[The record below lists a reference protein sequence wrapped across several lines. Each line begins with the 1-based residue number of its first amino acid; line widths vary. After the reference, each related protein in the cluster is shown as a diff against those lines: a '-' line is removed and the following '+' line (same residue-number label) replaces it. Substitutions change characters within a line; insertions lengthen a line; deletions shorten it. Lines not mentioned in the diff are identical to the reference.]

1 MSNTGYSR
9 SPKLLKGAVIQFSAP
24 MLIPIP
30 NVIIFQYN
38 PETMSRAF
46 TPWSPI
52 QRSLVESTNAQG
64 QAVLGRSNLDLQQV
78 AALAQPFDPQETI
91 TLALELDATDALEHP
106 ETHPVAFLT
115 GVADRL
121 AALQMLL
128 YPGEE
133 SGPSLSISVG
143 ASLGSGGLSGLISAE
158 SATLERKEV
167 PIILFFF
174 GPGLIVPVRLTSFS
188 IEEQQFSPLL
198 YPIRAKVN
206 VSMRV
211 LDENDLV
218 NEAGVTGNGAIVE
231 LAKGCYVFTKTQR
244 QALALA
250 NMANSVESII
260 GMLPI

>member
-1 MSNTGYSR
+1 MKTGYSR

-30 NVIIFQYN
+30 NIIIFQYN
-38 PETMSRAF
+38 PETMTRAF
-46 TPWSPI
+46 TPWAPT
-52 QRSLVESTNAQG
+52 QRSVEASADGTR
-64 QAVLGRSNLDLQQV
+64 LERRSLDLQQLQ
-78 AALAQPFDPQETI
+78 ALAQPFDPQEI
-91 TLALELDATDALEHP
+91 LTLALEVDATDALEEP
-106 ETHPVAFLT
+106 ASHPVAVLT

-128 YPGEE
+128 YPGD
-133 SGPSLSISVG
+133 GGGASLNISVG
-143 ASLGSGGLSGLISAE
+143 ASLGSGGLSGFLSAG

-167 PIILFFF
+167 PVVLFFF

-188 IEEQQFSPLL
+188 IEEQQYSPLL

-211 LDENDLV
+211 LDEDDLV
-218 NEAGVTGNGAIVE
+218 NTAGVAGQGAAID

-244 QALALA
+244 KALALA
-250 NMANSVESII
+250 NLANSVESIL
-260 GMLPI
+260 GYLPI